1 MIDTGCAVVP
11 DNPHD
16 PVVAA
21 WARPIRPAIAALEL
35 GLGDRLAFRLLVD
48 ELTDHEAE
56 TALTRAVAVHSR
68 RRLKTPRSK
77 R

>member
-1 MIDTGCAVVP
+1 MIDTGTVAVP

-21 WARPIRPAIAALEL
+21 WAHPLRPAIAALEL

-48 ELTDHEAE
+48 ELADHEA
-56 TALTRAVAVHSR
+56 TDAIRRAVAVHGR
-68 RRLKTPRSK
+68 RRLKTPR
-77 R
+77 RRR